1 MGLLAPRDRC
11 PRARLCRRASA
22 RGLVCLHGPARDA
35 LLFLPL
41 PHPDAAHRHLRAAA
55 AAANEHQRGG
65 HQRRRQSRRRDRR
78 AGEAMMRALAV
89 ALLGLAALA
98 TPALAQDEGASIPR
112 QSWSFDGP
120 FGTYD
125 RAALQRGFQVYQEVC
140 SNCHSLNLVAYRDLA
155 ALGYN
160 DDQVKAIAAQ
170 KEVTD
175 GPNDQGE
182 MFQRPARPSDH
193 FVPAFPNDQANR
205 AAHNGALPP
214 DQSLI
219 VKARAGGLGILFGA
233 TGADY
238 AYAILTGYKDPPAG
252 EKLPDNQYYNSYFP
266 GHHIAMPPPLT
277 DDIVTYGDGTKATVQ
292 QEAHDVVTFLTWAAE
307 PNMEDRKRTG

>member
-1 MGLLAPRDRC
+1 
-11 PRARLCRRASA
+11 
-22 RGLVCLHGPARDA
+22 
-35 LLFLPL
+35 
-41 PHPDAAHRHLRAAA
+41 
-55 AAANEHQRGG
+55 
-65 HQRRRQSRRRDRR
+65 
-78 AGEAMMRALAV
+78 MMRALAV

-307 PNMEDRKRTG
+307 PNMEDRKRTGAKVLLFLLVMTGVLYLAKRKIWAEVH